1 VGHDGVVPPLV
12 YRPTMV
18 RVLSVVSWLLLAV
31 LCGSMVASDAG
42 ETLRWLPLLAL
53 LAALV
58 YALFWRPAVEVD
70 DEAVSL
76 RNLVH
81 DVRVPW
87 ARLEAVDTRYSLTL
101 HTGERRFA
109 AWAAPAPGRSLALR
123 QSRWDAAALAA
134 LGSDLDYGLRSSSA
148 PNTDSGGA
156 ALMVRSRWEHALTQ
170 PGVAGHDSAPPVRVT
185 IAAVPAALLAVTTVA
200 SVAVI
205 TLT

>member
-1 VGHDGVVPPLV
+1 MGLVPSLV

-18 RVLSVVSWLLLAV
+18 RVLSVVSWLVLAV
-31 LCGSMVASDAG
+31 LWGSMVADDAG
-42 ETLRWLPLLAL
+42 EALRWLPLLAL

-58 YALFWRPAVEVD
+58 YVLFWRPAVEVD
-70 DEAVSL
+70 DEAVTL
-76 RNLVH
+76 RNLAR
-81 DVRVPW
+81 DIRVPW
-87 ARLEAVDTRYSLTL
+87 SRLEAVDTRYSLTL
-101 HTGERRFA
+101 HTADRRFA

-123 QSRWDAAALAA
+123 QSRRDAAALAA

-156 ALMVRSRWEHALTQ
+156 ALMVRSRWEHALRQ
-170 PGVAGHDSAPPVRVT
+170 PRVRGDDSAPPVQVT
-185 IAAVPAALLAVTTVA
+185 LAAVPLVLLAVTTAA